1 MTIVAGVNL
10 TAVRTST
17 EGPQFTL
24 GAKYEASGGKQYKY
38 VQFNNGVGDVA
49 SVAGNFAY
57 YYAVSGVSAGQIDIV
72 TMDVTDSGGVGA
84 GVFQAVIPDL
94 GYGWI
99 QTKGPA
105 TLTTALVSGADG
117 NALTASTTT
126 DGTLKVAAAVTDS
139 ICAQAIDAS
148 AKIVMLKCPD

>member
-1 MTIVAGVNL
+1 MKL
-10 TAVRTST
+10 DAVRTSS
-17 EGPQFTL
+17 EGPEFKL
-24 GAKYEASGGKQYKY
+24 GTVGRTSDGKQYKY

-57 YYAVSGVSAGQIDIV
+57 YYAVSGASAGQIDIV

-84 GVFQAVIPDL
+84 GVFQAVIPDG

-105 TLTTALVSGADG
+105 TLTTALTAGADG
-117 NALTASTTT
+117 NALTAIGTT
-126 DGTLKVAAAVTDS
+126 DGTLDVSALVTDF
-139 ICAQAIDAS
+139 ICAVAIDAS
-148 AKIVMLKCPD
+148 AKIVMLTCPD